1 MEKIGYCWIPTIKYN
16 SKKLHYK
23 EAFMFFDRVSKLRRR
38 NSNKMTS
45 KKFVELF
52 LKGIIVKKFHDN
64 IFAVRVNVSL
74 ILKQL

>member
-1 MEKIGYCWIPTIKYN
+1 
-16 SKKLHYK
+16 
-23 EAFMFFDRVSKLRRR
+23 MFFDRVSKLRRR
-38 NSNKMTS
+38 NCNKMTS